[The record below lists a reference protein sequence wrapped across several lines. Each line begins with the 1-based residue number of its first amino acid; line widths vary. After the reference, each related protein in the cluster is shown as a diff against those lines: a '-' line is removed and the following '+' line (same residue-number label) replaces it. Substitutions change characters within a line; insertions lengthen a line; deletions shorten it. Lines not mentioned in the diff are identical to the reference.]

1 MTLLART
8 TRRHRVVEGAGQ
20 QVLVDL
26 ARAALGTV
34 GRVLLGEERG
44 VVEPRERVEAGG
56 VVEVEGAGEGVGV
69 ERRSLVVA
77 GHAGHLV
84 VGKQGGGVRE
94 RNESYGG
101 DDDDGVHDGSVG
113 FRSNDASLKLMS
125 SAESSWE

>member
-1 MTLLART
+1 MTVLART

-69 ERRSLVVA
+69 ERRSFVVA

-84 VGKQGGGVRE
+84 VGQ
-94 RNESYGG
+94 
-101 DDDDGVHDGSVG
+101 
-113 FRSNDASLKLMS
+113 
-125 SAESSWE
+125 